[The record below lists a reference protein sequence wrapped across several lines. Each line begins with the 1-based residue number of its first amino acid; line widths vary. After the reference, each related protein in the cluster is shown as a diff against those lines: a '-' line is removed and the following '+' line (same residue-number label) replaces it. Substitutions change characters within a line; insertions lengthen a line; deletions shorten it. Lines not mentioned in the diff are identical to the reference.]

1 MESEKPL
8 STLRKQLLW
17 SHLRIA
23 APAAAALCAVAIS
36 IHGLTGL
43 LDRMQQE
50 NIPGVEAANLLQLG
64 LQRSSAA
71 LRGWVA
77 LKQPELKVALGTAW
91 SNEIDPALK
100 TLMANGSKA
109 TTAEKSTTHTQIETK
124 LNRLRDLHSWI
135 VEVSAKP
142 GNEPARL
149 VLSTEFSPS
158 KDRLIEL
165 FSASGISSAGEVKEI
180 DQLRL
185 RIATAELDAAL
196 GGFVVEANES
206 ALPSIEKALAHIQRL
221 VGDRVKTLAAEAP
234 NASAELSA
242 ELELIARLAD
252 SVVASRR
259 SPRSNVA
266 WATIS
271 THAQPLADEIAGD
284 LSRLAESETL
294 AMHQNSAKIIGATD
308 TLSVFASLAFL
319 VLGLIALMLARS
331 EAARI
336 SSPMVRLS
344 RTAESVG
351 QGNFSTPLPDSNTL
365 EVQKL
370 IESFQDMRSGISES
384 YGSLRSMAYTD
395 DLTGLSNR
403 KAFSEALEEI
413 SEQRAISGEKCSA
426 IALIDL
432 DHFKQINDSAGHDA
446 GDRILEVIAARVR
459 SCVRQNDLAAR
470 LGGDEFALILR
481 YVNGES
487 EARQIAERLLQVAS
501 EPITYRNETI
511 HPSATIGLVLVTEDA
526 CDAGELLKRADIAL
540 YEAKEI
546 NRGTFRLY
554 SEITHQNVR
563 RTRGLMETVAKYKP
577 NEVFAV
583 YYQPVVDLETREMVG
598 VEALLRWQHPDFEV
612 SSILE
617 VIKLMERHGQMMR
630 VSTWILDTALK
641 TLSVTN
647 QRSRQQLSMS
657 VNISAD
663 LLHDESF
670 VTMIQSALDKHNVS
684 AHDLI
689 LEVTETMVLDEFET
703 SLAAMDRL
711 SALGV
716 QFALDDF
723 GTGYSSLIRLKEM
736 PLARLKI
743 DREFVVNMVD
753 DNSDSAIVEASI
765 LLGRTIGMSVVAEGI
780 ETAEQA
786 AHLHKLGCGYGQGY
800 YFGRPE
806 PQIRPAL
813 TVVDGAEQNRLHRS
827 A

>member
-1 MESEKPL
+1 VASEKPL

-17 SHLRIA
+17 SNVRIA

-43 LDRMQQE
+43 LDRMQDE
-50 NIPGVEAANLLQLG
+50 NIPSVEATNLLQLG

-77 LKQPELKVALGTAW
+77 LKQPELKLAVGTAW
-91 SNEIDPALK
+91 TNEIDPALE
-100 TLMANGSKA
+100 TLMANELAYGS
-109 TTAEKSTTHTQIETK
+109 EKESAIHTRIESNLT
-124 LNRLRDLHSWI
+124 RLRDIHRWI

-158 KDRLIEL
+158 KDRLIDL
-165 FSASGISSAGEVKEI
+165 FSDSGVDTVGRVNEISRL
-180 DQLRL
+180 QLR
-185 RIATAELDAAL
+185 ISIAELDAAL
-196 GGFVVEANES
+196 GGFVVEAQDTTLPKIER
-206 ALPSIEKALAHIQRL
+206 ALQSIKLL
-221 VGDRVKTLAAEAP
+221 VNDRVQTLATAEP
-234 NASAELSA
+234 VASAELAA
-242 ELELIARLAD
+242 ELELIARLTD
-252 SVVASRR
+252 SIVASRR

-271 THAQPLADEIAGD
+271 THAQPLADEIASD

-294 AMHQNSAKIIGATD
+294 AMHQNTAKIIGSTD
-308 TLSVFASLAFL
+308 TLRVFASLAFI
-319 VLGLIALMLARS
+319 VLGVLALMLART
-331 EAARI
+331 EAMRI

-351 QGNFSTPLPDSNTL
+351 QGDFATQLPESDTL
-365 EVQKL
+365 EVNKL
-370 IESFQDMRSGISES
+370 IESFQHMRNAISES

-403 KAFSEALEEI
+403 KAFNDVLEEI
-413 SEQRAISGEKCSA
+413 STERRSLTAKYSA

-432 DHFKQINDSAGHDA
+432 DHFKQINDSVGHDA
-446 GDRILEVIAARVR
+446 GDHILKVIATRVR
-459 SCVRQNDLAAR
+459 SCMRRSDLAAR

-481 YVNGES
+481 DVDGED
-487 EARQIAERLLQVAS
+487 EACQIAQRLLQVAS
-501 EPITYRNETI
+501 EPITYHKEKI
-511 HPSATIGLVLVTEDA
+511 QPSATIGLVLMTDES
-526 CDAGELLKRADIAL
+526 CDSDELLKRADIAL

-546 NRGTFRLY
+546 NRGTFKLY
-554 SEITHQNVR
+554 SEVTHQKVR
-563 RTRGLMETVAKYKP
+563 RTRGLMDIVANYAP
-577 NEVFAV
+577 SEVFAV
-583 YYQPVVDLETREMVG
+583 HYQPVVRLNTGEMVG

-630 VSTWILDTALK
+630 VSTWILGTALQA
-641 TLSVTN
+641 LSASN
-647 QRSRQQLSMS
+647 QKDGRDLSMS

-670 VTMIQSALDKHNVS
+670 VTMIQSALAEHNIS
-684 AHDLI
+684 AHSLI
-689 LEVTETMVLDEFET
+689 LEVTETMVLDEFEV

-716 QFALDDF
+716 RFALDDF

-743 DREFVVNMVD
+743 DREFVTDMID
-753 DNSDSAIVEASI
+753 DHSDSAIVEASI

-786 AHLHKLGCGYGQGY
+786 AHLEKLGCGYGQGY

-806 PQIRPAL
+806 PRIKSALKLVDDVRPK
-813 TVVDGAEQNRLHRS
+813 RLNRS